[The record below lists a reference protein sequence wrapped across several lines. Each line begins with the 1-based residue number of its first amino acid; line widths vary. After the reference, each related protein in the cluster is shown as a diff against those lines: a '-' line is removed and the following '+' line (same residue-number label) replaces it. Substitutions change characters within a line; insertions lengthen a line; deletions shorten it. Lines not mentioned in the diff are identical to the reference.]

1 MSSRKPRNRNNPPH
15 KLLSL
20 SQKNTIR
27 APFELLKVIEFK
39 FYFSI
44 KNREQVLLDGPLIK
58 ALTSN
63 CIMFPAV
70 LYTRLNTRFIRTID
84 GLIYDSACFDFTRFN
99 VGFTIV
105 SPAIEGE
112 DSVHLK
118 PGLRSVAPVCRAV
131 IALV

>member
-1 MSSRKPRNRNNPPH
+1 MMSSRKPRNRNNPPH

-39 FYFSI
+39 FYFFSI
-44 KNREQVLLDGPLIK
+44 QNREQVLLDGPL
-58 ALTSN
+58 TSN
-63 CIMFPAV
+63 CVMFPAV
-70 LYTRLNTRFIRTID
+70 LYTCLNTRFIRTID

-105 SPAIEGE
+105 FPAIEGE

>member
-1 MSSRKPRNRNNPPH
+1 MMSSRKPRNKNNPPH

-39 FYFSI
+39 FYFFSI
-44 KNREQVLLDGPLIK
+44 QNREQVLLDGPL
-58 ALTSN
+58 TSN
-63 CIMFPAV
+63 CVMFPAV
-70 LYTRLNTRFIRTID
+70 LYTCLNTRFIRTID